1 MDASGTYARLILI
14 AAAASLAACLQ
25 TPMPIPP
32 GVDLDANAD
41 AALDAPGLDVYD
53 DAGHEPVPDAAHDAA
68 DEPVPDL
75 PPDTDIGDVT
85 GDIED
90 DAQDDAEDD
99 IEDDAQDDAEEA
111 DGTDAT

>member
-14 AAAASLAACLQ
+14 AAAASFAACLQ

-41 AALDAPGLDVYD
+41 AALDAPGLDAYD
-53 DAGHEPVPDAAHDAA
+53 DAGHEPIPDAAGDAA

-75 PPDTDIGDVT
+75 SPDTDIGDVT
-85 GDIED
+85 GD
-90 DAQDDAEDD
+90 AEDD
-99 IEDDAQDDAEEA
+99 IEDDAEDDAEEA